1 MTIKPSASPVTVRV
15 LVDNEAMAPF
25 EAEYGLSFWIEADG
39 RRILFDTGQGKTL
52 LQNARRANVDLTTID
67 HLVISHGHYDH
78 SGGLPQVLELCP
90 QVPLYAHPGWLRA
103 RYAIRNEVVR
113 PIHVQDEVR
122 ERMKDVPLTQRVDVA
137 TVTYLTPNIGL
148 TGAVP
153 RETSFEDTGGPFY
166 LDPQGRE
173 EDLLE
178 DDMAL
183 WIATAQGLVI
193 CVGCSHSGVV
203 NIIHRIRSLY
213 PAPPPVRAVLGG
225 FHLMEASAE
234 RVAQTVNALR
244 ALAIPLLMPCHCTG
258 AAAFEQIRASLGASV
273 VAGGA
278 GKELV
283 FD

>member
-1 MTIKPSASPVTVRV
+1 
-15 LVDNEAMAPF
+15 
-25 EAEYGLSFWIEADG
+25 
-39 RRILFDTGQGKTL
+39 
-52 LQNARRANVDLTTID
+52 
-67 HLVISHGHYDH
+67 
-78 SGGLPQVLELCP
+78 
-90 QVPLYAHPGWLRA
+90 
-103 RYAIRNEVVR
+103 
-113 PIHVQDEVR
+113 
-122 ERMKDVPLTQRVDVA
+122 
-137 TVTYLTPNIGL
+137 
-148 TGAVP
+148 
-153 RETSFEDTGGPFY
+153 
-166 LDPQGRE
+166 
-173 EDLLE
+173 
-178 DDMAL
+178 MAL